1 MDLEPSPQV
10 MIPESHFEAFSAHMD
25 SSLLDQIKEA
35 TQEDP
40 SLDTIL
46 LAVSDP
52 KSMPHSVAQKFKDY
66 TIQEGLLLYQGRI
79 VVPDE
84 PEIKQQLLSHFHD
97 SPASGHQGRAQTLE
111 LISCHYYWPAMK
123 FQVNCYVESCGICQ
137 RSKGHAHNYAL
148 NPLTVPAGPWEDIS
162 YGYIVKFPKCKG
174 YDSILVVVD
183 RFSKMM
189 HLVPCKETA
198 TAEDV
203 PQMFLEH
210 IWKLHG
216 TPKRTIKNQ
225 WLEAYLRPFI
235 NHRQSDWVDWLPLA
249 EFAHNHAR
257 SKATGKL
264 PFEIVYGRS
273 PVISPLLEPTGLPIA
288 DDRAKQLA
296 ETIQEVQA
304 SIKWAQERY
313 KQANTGKPPPEF
325 QPGGKV
331 WLLASNITLQR
342 PNKKLDHKQYG
353 HFPVIER
360 VGSHAYCL
368 ALPETMRIHD
378 VFHVSLLSA
387 FKHDTE
393 FDCTFTPPLP
403 VITAEG
409 EEEYEVDK
417 FVDWAAEDR
426 IWEYRVRWRV
436 YAPHEDTW
444 EPAKDLQHCK
454 DKLHDFFANYLDA
467 PAANNA
473 IPANARRV
481 KRGKIVKQLS
491 KSKTACFVTLQAL
504 TAKTRP
510 AKLFLHSPLS
520 QHAHLQLHQRPGL
533 QPLPQHQ
540 LIHHERPEMRAHL
553 DSSANIIHTLM
564 SASSCNKVRFFKRNV
579 YKHPKWDS
587 SIGLTPGEKKEQI
600 HCMENKYT
608 AGGTSLPPI
617 QVLSGSGTM
626 ALSWVCYPT
635 PYSLHTSI
643 CKRANPGNAE
653 PHSALPSGPTSL
665 HKQASNASNPF
676 STPRHSQANRG
687 ACTST
692 FALPPVLQH
701 ARHLLGPGYSSPVR
715 ETQWSLRAT

>member
-10 MIPESHFEAFSAHMD
+10 MIPESHFEAFSAHID
-25 SSLLDQIKEA
+25 LSLLDQIKEA

-52 KSMPHSVAQKFKDY
+52 KSMPHSIAQKFKDY
-66 TIQEGLLLYQGRI
+66 TIQKGLLLYQGRV

-111 LISCHYYWPAMK
+111 
-123 FQVNCYVESCGICQ
+123 
-137 RSKGHAHNYAL
+137 SKGHAHNYAL
-148 NPLTVPAGPWEDIS
+148 NLLSVPAGPWEDIS
-162 YGYIVKFPKCKG
+162 YDFIIKFPKCKG

-183 RFSKMM
+183 HFSKMM

-203 PQMFLEH
+203 AQMFLEH
-210 IWKLHG
+210 LLKALYKSLQI
-216 TPKRTIKNQ
+216 TPSFSTAYHPQSDGQTEIKNQ

-249 EFAHNHAR
+249 EFAHNNAR

-264 PFEIVYGRS
+264 PFEIVYGCS
-273 PVISPLLEPTGLPIA
+273 PGISTLLEPTGLPIA

-296 ETIQEVQA
+296 ETIQAVQA

-313 KQANTGKPPPEF
+313 KQADTGKPPPEF

-353 HFPVIER
+353 PFPVIER
-360 VGSHAYCL
+360 IGFHAYCL
-368 ALPETMRIHD
+368 ALPETMKIHD

-387 FKHDTE
+387 FKQDTE
-393 FDCTFTPPLP
+393 FDCTFTPLPP

-409 EEEYEVDK
+409 EEEYKVDK

-426 IWEYRVRWRV
+426 IWKYRVRWKG
-436 YAPHEDTW
+436 YAPHEDTQ

-454 DKLHDFFANYLDA
+454 DKLRNFFANYPDA

-473 IPANARRV
+473 ICYGYDISSIIYFAYVMEAEDAEGFFGCLKECQPCDMAMGYTNLKAF
-481 KRGKIVKQLS
+481 
-491 KSKTACFVTLQAL
+491 TAYFYRDRDA
-504 TAKTRP
+504 
-510 AKLFLHSPLS
+510 
-520 QHAHLQLHQRPGL
+520 
-533 QPLPQHQ
+533 LPQGVC
-540 LIHHERPEMRAHL
+540 E
-553 DSSANIIHTLM
+553 
-564 SASSCNKVRFFKRNV
+564 
-579 YKHPKWDS
+579 PKA
-587 SIGLTPGEKKEQI
+587 LKKATV
-600 HCMENKYT
+600 N
-608 AGGTSLPPI
+608 LP
-617 QVLSGSGTM
+617 
-626 ALSWVCYPT
+626 
-635 PYSLHTSI
+635 
-643 CKRANPGNAE
+643 
-653 PHSALPSGPTSL
+653 
-665 HKQASNASNPF
+665 
-676 STPRHSQANRG
+676 
-687 ACTST
+687 
-692 FALPPVLQH
+692 
-701 ARHLLGPGYSSPVR
+701 LGVQ
-715 ETQWSLRAT
+715 E

>member
-1 MDLEPSPQV
+1 

-40 SLDTIL
+40 SLDTVL

-66 TIQEGLLLYQGRI
+66 TIQKGLLLHQGRI

-84 PEIKQQLLSHFHD
+84 PEITRQLLSHFHD

-111 LISCHYYWPAMK
+111 LISRYYYWPAMK
-123 FQVNCYVESCGICQ
+123 FQVNCYVESCEICQ
-137 RSKGHAHNYAL
+137 RSKGHVHNYAL
-148 NPLTVPAGPWEDIS
+148 NLLSVPAGPWDIS
-162 YGYIVKFPKCKG
+162 YDFIVKFPKCKG
-174 YDSILVVVD
+174 YDSVLLVVD
-183 RFSKMM
+183 RFLKMM

-203 PQMFLEH
+203 AQMFLEH
-210 IWKLHG
+210 VWKLHG
-216 TPKRTIKNQ
+216 TPKRTVSDRGTTFNSKFLKALYKSLQITPSFSTAYHPQSDGQTEIMNQ

-235 NHRQSDWVDWLPLA
+235 NRRQSDWVDWLPLA
-249 EFAHNHAR
+249 GFAHNNAR

-304 SIKWAQERY
+304 SIKRAQERY
-313 KQANTGKPPPEF
+313 KQADTGIPPPKF
-325 QPGGKV
+325 CTGDKV

-342 PNKKLDHKQYG
+342 PNNKLDHKHYG
-353 HFPVIER
+353 PVPVIER

-368 ALPETMRIHD
+368 ALPETMKIHD

-387 FKHDTE
+387 FKQDTE
-393 FDCTFTPPLP
+393 FDCTFIPLPP

-426 IWEYRVRWRV
+426 IWKYRVRWKG
-436 YAPHEDTW
+436 YALHEDRW

-454 DKLHDFFANYLDA
+454 DKLRNFFANYPDVL
-467 PAANNA
+467 AANNP
-473 IPANARRV
+473 IPANARKL
-481 KRGKIVKQLS
+481 KRGKMVKQLS

-504 TAKTRP
+504 TLVA
-510 AKLFLHSPLS
+510 
-520 QHAHLQLHQRPGL
+520 
-533 QPLPQHQ
+533 
-540 LIHHERPEMRAHL
+540 
-553 DSSANIIHTLM
+553 
-564 SASSCNKVRFFKRNV
+564 
-579 YKHPKWDS
+579 
-587 SIGLTPGEKKEQI
+587 
-600 HCMENKYT
+600 
-608 AGGTSLPPI
+608 TS
-617 QVLSGSGTM
+617 
-626 ALSWVCYPT
+626 
-635 PYSLHTSI
+635 
-643 CKRANPGNAE
+643 
-653 PHSALPSGPTSL
+653 
-665 HKQASNASNPF
+665 
-676 STPRHSQANRG
+676 
-687 ACTST
+687 
-692 FALPPVLQH
+692 
-701 ARHLLGPGYSSPVR
+701 
-715 ETQWSLRAT
+715 